1 MYYYIYFFTFLQEL
15 ENGKSDEIE
24 KAQLEADEK
33 MNKAIDEIR
42 ELETEKRESA
52 LEEQRAKISE
62 LEINIEQLKAVS
74 FKFLYLIVSW
84 NILF

>member
-1 MYYYIYFFTFLQEL
+1 MKITFTFQEL

-24 KAQLEADEK
+24 KAKLENDEK

-42 ELETEKRESA
+42 ELETEKRETA
-52 LEEQRAKISE
+52 IQEQKAIIAE

-74 FKFLYLIVSW
+74 SI
-84 NILF
+84 